1 MYIYNTI
8 YLLHPFIE
16 FYCTTMATTKK
27 VNSKG
32 KKLVVRKPKPTE
44 NTDETSSKVFRLF
57 DFKTFDNVPST
68 ITGDDSD
75 NSSVDSG
82 KKSSPKMIKNNR
94 LFRIQMFGLNEKGE
108 SCLIYVDGYCPFFYV
123 QVDAHWTNTTVYH
136 FQEYLREQLKG
147 YNKECLKSATLV
159 EHDKLYE
166 FTGNTKFK
174 FVKLTF
180 TNMDVFNKAKNL
192 WFQMEKTPEGD
203 IVIDEDGRK
212 KRIYVPLEFMKTKL
226 YLYES
231 KIPPLLRY
239 FHIHE
244 ISPSGWIQVS
254 NYTIPSKKQLRSS
267 CMYEYICTP
276 NGVVPLPQKETL
288 VPYKICSF
296 DIEASSSHGD
306 FPLPK
311 KDYKRLV
318 SQITDAFLVRIQKGD
333 LQSSDKKRAD
343 QLLKQMIYAAF
354 SIGTMENIDEVYP
367 KVKHTKAHL
376 KDKIQK
382 LLSSSLDQIKKEI
395 KDEQKEKGSRKNA
408 KICSMFEKIAD
419 DAKSLMKIGANGG
432 EQDNED
438 NGGGGGEMI
447 GGFGSNI
454 GDISEQ
460 PLYYGANKDKEN
472 IQAQQGNMS
481 LTDVLLDNTYTR
493 ESKIQI
499 LNEYIS
505 QYPGFPELKGDEVT
519 FIGST
524 FMKYGTSEPYK
535 NHCIVVGSCDDIPNA
550 EVVSVKTETTC
561 LQEWTKMIR
570 AEDPDIII
578 GYNIFGF
585 DYAFMFQRAKE
596 LNIVEKFMDL
606 SRIQGEKCYKE
617 NEKNEQ
623 SLEMTKNRLASGDY
637 ELHYPGISGR
647 LQIDLLF
654 YYRRDYN
661 LSSYKL
667 DDVAGNF
674 IRDDIKGIEFG
685 QENGCD
691 ITKLYS
697 KNLAGL
703 NVYDFIHIE
712 ITTFTVDY
720 YMKGK
725 KFQVQ
730 DIIYNVV
737 IENHDN
743 IANGKYNVIVLQG
756 HYSDLNAKK
765 QVLKWG
771 MAKDDVSPQDIF
783 RLSRGSS
790 EDRAV
795 VAKYCIQDCNLVQH
809 LMKKTDVL
817 TGYNEMARICNVP
830 IRFLVFR
837 GQGIKLTSYVAK
849 VCREKNTL
857 MPDLEHGKS
866 DDGYEGAIVLAPK
879 CAMYGENPVAC
890 NDYSSLYPS
899 IAKAWNLSP
908 NSKVWTKLYDNQN
921 NLVRINDVVL
931 AKCNPNQKA
940 VLIKQTQLY
949 DNLPEYRYIETS
961 FDHFESVQT
970 YTTNGKLGRKI
981 KEKRGVKV
989 CRWAQFPNGQE
1000 GIIPCIIGD
1009 LLKARKETRV
1019 KAESE
1024 SDPFLANVLDKR
1036 QLGYK
1041 VTANS
1046 LYGQMG
1052 SSVSTFFEKD
1062 VAASITSIGRMM
1074 ITYARRMV
1082 EEIYENLIYE
1092 KTDGNARISSVRT
1105 RSAYVYGDS
1114 VACYTPICV
1123 RIKNQ
1128 IHIVSIESLAETFG
1142 NNHWVTCTE
1151 PGKQTKE
1158 YCELNG
1164 VESWT
1169 EKGWT
1174 NMHRVIRHKLASH
1187 KKIIRVL
1194 THTGLVDVTDD
1205 HSLVKQN
1212 GEEISPKN
1220 VQLGTELLHHHIPEP
1235 CTNTLTSNI
1244 SIEEAR
1250 IMGFFFGDG
1259 SCGSYKCTSG
1269 KKSSWALNNSCIVTL
1284 EYYQTLCT
1292 KVYPSFTWKCLP
1304 TYESSGVYKL
1314 VPQCHEYGS
1323 IAKFVEKYRNML
1335 YLFDAKKI
1343 PSGIINN
1350 SLEIRQAFFDGL
1362 YDADGDKDKHGY
1374 TRIDQ
1379 KNQISASHICYLA
1392 QSLGWNTS
1400 INTRDDKPNV
1410 FRITMTKN
1418 TQRKNPCAIK
1428 KLNTIPY
1435 EGYVY
1440 DLTTA
1445 NHHFA
1450 AGIGNMIVHN
1460 TDSVFFTFNL
1470 EDVKTGKPIRGKEA
1484 LEWTIEIAQ
1493 EAAHLCSLFL
1503 PPPMKLAY
1511 EKTLMSFILL
1521 SKKRYV
1527 GMLYETDPNKGKLK
1541 FMGLPLK
1548 RRDSCDYVKDVY
1560 GGILTI
1566 LMKEPD
1572 NISKAIE
1579 FLNTMLKRLV
1589 EGNVSMEKLAITK
1602 SLRSNYKNPSQIA
1615 HRVLADRIG
1624 EREPG
1629 NKPKPGDRIKYVFVT
1644 NDDTKCLLGER
1655 IETPD
1660 YIIKNDIPLDY
1671 TYYITNQLMNPLQ
1684 QLLSLAIEKI
1694 YEYKNK
1700 KPCDFREYRKNIDS
1714 LRNTC
1719 EGDLEMFMKKREK
1732 YCSSQVKLLLFDPF
1746 LTDLYN
1752 KKHGIQT
1759 LLQFYKKKA

>member
-1 MYIYNTI
+1 MNIVTQLI
-8 YLLHPFIE
+8 
-16 FYCTTMATTKK
+16 TMKA
-27 VNSKG
+27 SKTNPR
-32 KKLVVRKPKPTE
+32 KKLVVRKPIQNAP
-44 NTDETSSKVFRLF
+44 NDCSKIFRLF
-57 DFKTFDNVPST
+57 DFKAFDHNPN
-68 ITGDDSD
+68 GDSD
-75 NSSVDSG
+75 ESSSDDG
-82 KKSSPKMIKNNR
+82 KYSVKTFGNPN
-94 LFRIQMFGLNEKGE
+94 LFRIQMFGLNELGE
-108 SCLIYVDGYCPFFYV
+108 TCLIYIDGYSPFFYV
-123 QVDAHWTNTTVYH
+123 QVGDNWDNTIVYE
-136 FQEYLREQLKG
+136 FERYLREKLKK
-147 YNKECLKSATLV
+147 YNASGLKNALLV

-166 FTGNTKFK
+166 FTGETKFK

-180 TNMDVFNKAKNL
+180 TNMVVFNRVRNM
-192 WFQMEKTPEGD
+192 WFETKR
-203 IVIDEDGRK
+203 DGEET
-212 KRIYVPLEFMKTKL
+212 KRIHIPLEFNGDKL

-239 FHIHE
+239 FHIYE
-244 ISPSGWIQVS
+244 ISPSGWIELT
-254 NYTIPSKKQLRSS
+254 NYTVPTKCSS
-267 CMYEYICTP
+267 CVYEYVCTP
-276 NGVVPLPQKETL
+276 KGVTPLPQKETL
-288 VPYKICSF
+288 VPFKICSF

-311 KDYKRLV
+311 KDYKRLAT
-318 SQITDAFLVRIQKGD
+318 QITDQFLNKLDRGF
-333 LQSSDKKRAD
+333 LQVNDTKKAD
-343 QLLKQMIYAAF
+343 QLLKQMILAAF
-354 SIGTMENIDEVYP
+354 GVGSIENIDVVYP
-367 KVKHTKAHL
+367 KQKITKTFMKEQVQKILSLSL
-376 KDKIQK
+376 KELEESKDQSAERKKISK
-382 LLSSSLDQIKKEI
+382 TCSL
-395 KDEQKEKGSRKNA
+395 
-408 KICSMFEKIAD
+408 FEKLAE
-419 DAKSLMKIGANGG
+419 DAKSLIKMNDG
-432 EQDNED
+432 NED
-438 NGGGGGEMI
+438 QEEMTNELI

-454 GDISEQ
+454 GDLSEQ
-460 PLYYGANKDKEN
+460 QHYYGQSNKKDIQKEESHHTLSS
-472 IQAQQGNMS
+472 M
-481 LTDVLLDNTYTR
+481 LLHSEYTR
-493 ESKIQI
+493 ETKIRI
-499 LNEYIS
+499 LNEKLS
-505 QYPGFPELKGDEVT
+505 THPGFPELKGDEVT

-524 FMKYGTSEPYK
+524 FMKYGDTQPYK
-535 NHCIVVGSCDDIPNA
+535 NHCIVVGTCDEIPGS
-550 EVVSVKTETTC
+550 EIVSVKTETTC
-561 LQEWTKMIR
+561 LQEWAKLIQH
-570 AEDPDIII
+570 EDPDIII

-585 DYAFMFQRAKE
+585 DYAFMFQRAQE
-596 LNIVEKFMDL
+596 LDIVEKFMDL
-606 SRIQGEKCYKE
+606 SRIHNEVCYKE
-617 NEKNEQ
+617 NDSTQEK

-674 IRDDIKGIEFG
+674 IRDDIKGVELCTSKNN
-685 QENGCD
+685 QP

-703 NVYDFIHIE
+703 HVHDFIHIE
-712 ITTFTVDY
+712 ITSFTVDY

-730 DIIYNVV
+730 DILSSVV
-737 IENHDN
+737 VEDHASIS
-743 IANGKYNVIVLQG
+743 NGKYNVIVLDG
-756 HYSDLNAKK
+756 HYTDLDPKK
-765 QVLKWG
+765 QTLKWG

-783 RLSRGSS
+783 RLTRGSS
-790 EDRAV
+790 ADRAI

-817 TGYNEMARICNVP
+817 TGYSEMARICNVP
-830 IRFLVFR
+830 ISFLVFR

-857 MPDLEHGKS
+857 MPDLEHRAS
-866 DDGYEGAIVLAPK
+866 DDGYEGAIVLPPK

-908 NSKVWTKLYDNQN
+908 NSKVWTKLYDNN
-921 NLVRINDVVL
+921 NQLVRINDVL
-931 AKCNPNQKA
+931 LSKCTPNQ
-940 VLIKQTQLY
+940 IKTLETQTKKY
-949 DNLPEYRYIETS
+949 DNMSNYRYIETR
-961 FDHFESVQT
+961 FDHFETVQT
-970 YTTNGKLGRKI
+970 YTANGKPGRKV
-981 KEKRGVKV
+981 KERRGYKV

-1009 LLKARKETRV
+1009 LLKARKETRK

-1024 SDPFLANVLDKR
+1024 ADPFLANVLDKR

-1062 VAASITSIGRMM
+1062 VAASITAIGRMM
-1074 ITYARRMV
+1074 ITYAKRMV
-1082 EEIYENLIYE
+1082 EEIYKNLIYE
-1092 KTDGNARISSVRT
+1092 KTDGNARITSVRT

-1114 VACYTPICV
+1114 VASYTPIC
-1123 RIKNQ
+1123 IKSNNT
-1128 IHIVSIESLAETFG
+1128 IDIITIDDIANRFG
-1142 NNHWVTCTE
+1142 EGKWCLCKE
-1151 PGKQTKE
+1151 EGKQDKE
-1158 YCELNG
+1158 FCELTN
-1164 VESWT
+1164 VQSWT

-1174 NMHRVIRHKLASH
+1174 PLYRVIRHKLADH
-1187 KKIIRVL
+1187 KKMVRVL
-1194 THTGLVDVTDD
+1194 THTGMVDVTDD
-1205 HSLVKQN
+1205 HSLLTAN
-1212 GEEISPKN
+1212 GTEISPN
-1220 VQLGTELLHHHIPEP
+1220 DLQVGSELLHH
-1235 CTNTLTSNI
+1235 
-1244 SIEEAR
+1244 
-1250 IMGFFFGDG
+1250 
-1259 SCGSYKCTSG
+1259 K
-1269 KKSSWALNNSCIVTL
+1269 
-1284 EYYQTLCT
+1284 
-1292 KVYPSFTWKCLP
+1292 LP
-1304 TYESSGVYKL
+1304 TDFELQCIENYEY
-1314 VPQCHEYGS
+1314 
-1323 IAKFVEKYRNML
+1323 I
-1335 YLFDAKKI
+1335 AKKI
-1343 PSGIINN
+1343 QSCNENNEITFDFNTQREASIAFYIGNSYNMELGID
-1350 SLEIRQAFFDGL
+1350 LTGTT
-1362 YDADGDKDKHGY
+1362 Y
-1374 TRIDQ
+1374 
-1379 KNQISASHICYLA
+1379 
-1392 QSLGWNTS
+1392 
-1400 INTRDDKPNV
+1400 
-1410 FRITMTKN
+1410 RITMTKR

-1428 KLNTIPY
+1428 KMHNIVY
-1435 EGYVY
+1435 DDYVY
-1440 DLTTA
+1440 DLTTE
-1445 NHHFA
+1445 NHHFS

-1470 EDVKTGKPIRGKEA
+1470 EDVNTGKPIRGREA

-1572 NISKAIE
+1572 NIQKAIE
-1579 FLNTMLKRLV
+1579 FLNTMLQRLV
-1589 EGNVSMEKLAITK
+1589 EGHVSMEKLAITK
-1602 SLRSNYKNPSQIA
+1602 SLRSDYKNPSQIA

-1644 NDDTKCLLGER
+1644 NNDPKSLLGER
-1655 IETPD
+1655 IETPE
-1660 YIIKNDIPLDY
+1660 YIVKNNVPLDY

-1700 KPCDFREYRKNIDS
+1700 RPTDYQQYRKTIS
-1714 LRNTC
+1714 GLRESC
-1719 EGDLEMFMKKREK
+1719 EDDLELFMKKREK
-1732 YCSSQVKLLLFDPF
+1732 YCSSQVKQLLFDPF

-1759 LLQFYKKKA
+1759 LMQFYKKKI